1 MYLVQVIILIILVG
15 FCQVLALVLA
25 LVASANGFAP
35 AMRPSRAMH
44 ATYVKTSRCDPEL
57 QPII

>member
-1 MYLVQVIILIILVG
+1 MYSVQVIILIILVG

-44 ATYVKTSRCDPEL
+44 ATYVKTS
-57 QPII
+57 